1 MSSTKKKTGIKKAEQ
16 DETPENIIRQHR
28 RYTYWVEGR
37 SILGEGSLVLTDH
50 RLLFLNRVE
59 SSPEVTA
66 AIRKLADA
74 PIRDVL
80 DHALSLHKNSF
91 QIPLSSIIRA
101 GISMVT
107 VFPQP
112 RFCLSLYYLK
122 GKKPAPHTENFMFKN
137 ARSGIFAQP
146 QLFTAMSWSKTIREA
161 I

>member
-1 MSSTKKKTGIKKAEQ
+1 MSAMDRKKETKKPGQEQ
-16 DETPENIIRQHR
+16 MPEIIIRQHR

-146 QLFTAMSWSKTIREA
+146 QLFTAMSWSKTIRQA